1 MIKHALFLGLV
12 LLVPSWLVPVHAHE
26 YKVGELHIG
35 HPYARSTPPGAK
47 AGGAYLSIDNK
58 GKAADK
64 LLRASSPRA
73 GSVELHTMS
82 MEGNI
87 MRMRQVPAIEVAP
100 GTVVKLAPGGLHV
113 MLQDLKQSLSKG
125 DRFPMT
131 LVFERA
137 GEVKVDIVVED
148 APANAAHGAAAPAE
162 AHKH

>member
-1 MIKHALFLGLV
+1 
-12 LLVPSWLVPVHAHE
+12 
-26 YKVGELHIG
+26 
-35 HPYARSTPPGAK
+35 
-47 AGGAYLSIDNK
+47 
-58 GKAADK
+58 
-64 LLRASSPRA
+64 
-73 GSVELHTMS
+73 
-82 MEGNI
+82 
-87 MRMRQVPAIEVAP
+87 MRMRQVPAIDVAP

>member
-100 GTVVKLAPGGLHV
+100 GTVVKLAPGGLHI

-137 GEVKVDIVVED
+137 GEVKVEVVVED
-148 APANAAHGAAAPAE
+148 AAPAAAKNAE
-162 AHKH
+162 HQHH